1 MQLVTWILSVTMK
14 KCTRQKR
21 SLIFLNLRTKNC
33 FVTRFVEAL
42 KGYICSYFA
51 NLEREIAESFD
62 GFWKVTVDDHVYIRW
77 ISIFHKYS

>member
-1 MQLVTWILSVTMK
+1 MV
-14 KCTRQKR
+14 
-21 SLIFLNLRTKNC
+21 
-33 FVTRFVEAL
+33 FVTRFADAF
-42 KGYICSYFA
+42 KGYIYSYFA

>member
-1 MQLVTWILSVTMK
+1 MVS
-14 KCTRQKR
+14 
-21 SLIFLNLRTKNC
+21 
-33 FVTRFVEAL
+33 VTRFVEAF

-62 GFWKVTVDDHVYIRW
+62 GFWKFTVDNHVYIRY